1 MTATVIRII
10 RFDAATTLHGR
21 NTPEAT
27 IATEQITSRR
37 SKCDPPARQ
46 TASSERRPGIE
57 ACNVTAQ
64 RHNHWHRSP

>member
-1 MTATVIRII
+1 MTTAVIRII
-10 RFDAATTLHGR
+10 CFDAATTPHR
-21 NTPEAT
+21 RSAPEAT

-57 ACNVTAQ
+57 ARSVTAQ
-64 RHNHWHRSP
+64 RHNHRHRSP